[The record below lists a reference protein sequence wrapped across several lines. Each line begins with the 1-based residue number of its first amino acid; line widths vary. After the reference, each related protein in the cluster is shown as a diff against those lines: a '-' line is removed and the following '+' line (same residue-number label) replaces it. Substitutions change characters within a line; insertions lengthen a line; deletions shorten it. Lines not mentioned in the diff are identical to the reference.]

1 MNSSPRLASARGK
14 PFGALNRRSN
24 FGCGNPQPR
33 WLLKSWQN
41 RRHGQGGARLQPQF
55 DRVMGMVVMTA
66 VAARTIVQQAAT
78 ERSFNSR
85 LCSAVEWLPRLM
97 AHHMRRVRRDV
108 HVRPC
113 PLQRQQHEEDEEKAM
128 HSFQRYI
135 SRWCAAQNPQTP
147 VHAVRT
153 PDSCRSHSP
162 RHGGA
167 RGRPGSRCGCA
178 Q

>member
-1 MNSSPRLASARGK
+1 MNSSPRLKSARGK
-14 PFGALNRRSN
+14 PFGTLDRRGN
-24 FGCGNPQPR
+24 CGCGNRQVR
-33 WLLKSWQN
+33 WPLKGWHN
-41 RRHGQGGARLQPQF
+41 RVHCQGCARLQSQF
-55 DRVMGMVVMTA
+55 DRVVGVVVVAA

-85 LCSAVEWLPRLM
+85 LYSAVEWLPRLM
-97 AHHMRRVRRDV
+97 AHHMRRVRRNM

-128 HSFQRYI
+128 HGFRRYV

-147 VHAVRT
+147 AHAVRT

-167 RGRPGSRCGCA
+167 RGRPDSRCGCA
-178 Q
+178 R